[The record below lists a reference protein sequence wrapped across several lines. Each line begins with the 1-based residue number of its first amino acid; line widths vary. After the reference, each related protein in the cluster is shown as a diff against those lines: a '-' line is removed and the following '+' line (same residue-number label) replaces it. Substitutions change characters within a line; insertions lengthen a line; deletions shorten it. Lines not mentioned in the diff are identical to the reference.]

1 MAIST
6 ALASCNTKNSSTR
19 LVRLGY
25 QNSGDLIAH
34 EKKVMEKR
42 LTSLG
47 VGVQWSLFISG
58 PPLLEALDVGSI
70 DLGPTGETPP
80 IFAQAS
86 GSNLV
91 YLANI
96 PGLTAEAKA
105 IVVPNDSPIRT
116 LADLKDKKVAYARGT
131 ALTYFLVKALE
142 EVGLKL
148 SDIKSVNLTTIDGR
162 SAFLN
167 KTVDAFVASDPA
179 LLQLQKES
187 NIHILRDG
195 KGIDTPGGYYLASRE
210 FAKNNLEL
218 LKAILEEYYNVGQWT
233 NNNRHE
239 AAQILAPKLK
249 IDIPTMELLLTRRN
263 FDMKPIT
270 EEVISA
276 QQQVA
281 DLLYQLKII
290 PKQVNVSLG
299 ILTPEQYAAITP
311 DAVRNKLH

>member
-1 MAIST
+1 M
-6 ALASCNTKNSSTR
+6 R
-19 LVRLGY
+19 LIDD
-25 QNSGDLIAH
+25 NI
-34 EKKVMEKR
+34 
-42 LTSLG
+42 
-47 VGVQWSLFISG
+47 G
-58 PPLLEALDVGSI
+58 P
-70 DLGPTGETPP
+70 
-80 IFAQAS
+80 
-86 GSNLV
+86 
-91 YLANI
+91 
-96 PGLTAEAKA
+96 
-105 IVVPNDSPIRT
+105 RM
-116 LADLKDKKVAYARGT
+116 
-131 ALTYFLVKALE
+131 
-142 EVGLKL
+142 LKL
-148 SDIKSVNLTTIDGR
+148 SDIKSVNLTTPDGR

-167 KTVDAFVASDPA
+167 KSVDAFVASDPA

-187 NIHILRDG
+187 NIRTLRDG

-210 FAKNNLEL
+210 FVKNNLEL
-218 LKAILEEYYNVGQWT
+218 LKAILEEYYNVGQRT

-270 EEVISA
+270 KEVISA